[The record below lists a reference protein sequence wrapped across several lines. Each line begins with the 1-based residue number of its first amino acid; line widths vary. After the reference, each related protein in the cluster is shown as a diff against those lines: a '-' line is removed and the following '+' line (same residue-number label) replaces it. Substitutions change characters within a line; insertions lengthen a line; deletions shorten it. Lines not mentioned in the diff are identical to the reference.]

1 MQGIYLTLERQA
13 GGGNKLLRIRFNR
26 NLYSKKD
33 AEGWWSKSK
42 QALAQTHNLT
52 SGMVKLLN
60 SKHVF
65 KLLHFLAL
73 VLLQPAVTTAARQ
86 QSKVIATPYLHS
98 QPLHHTTAAAAAA
111 A

>member
-52 SGMVKLLN
+52 SGMFQLLN
-60 SKHVF
+60 CKHVL
-65 KLLHFLAL
+65 KLLHFLAF
-73 VLLQPAVTTAARQ
+73 VLQPAVTTAARQ

-98 QPLHHTTAAAAAA
+98 QPLHHTTAAAAA
-111 A
+111 